1 MQDDKVGQPAVAQ
14 TQMTVY
20 RWEVNI
26 PAKAEPAE
34 VAKTLGCTVASAEQA
49 QELGFPWTELQE
61 FCDVAFKIKGLQP
74 REAVK
79 ILVSGYDKL
88 EQQLGLNRLQSTVA
102 LVDALQIAGDTSYSI
117 NRVIEFIIEADGNT
131 EMAAEY
137 AVEGADTRAR
147 FDEHMR
153 TPKIERSTAGT
164 QAFLD
169 GRVDDP
175 NHAGGPKGG
184 RRRLR
189 VRDTFEIIV
198 EGLTDE
204 SPFGP
209 DDLEDLD
216 TDERE

>member
-1 MQDDKVGQPAVAQ
+1 MADMQDDKVGQPAVAQ

-88 EQQLGLNRLQSTVA
+88 EQQLGLNRL
-102 LVDALQIAGDTSYSI
+102 
-117 NRVIEFIIEADGNT
+117 
-131 EMAAEY
+131 
-137 AVEGADTRAR
+137 
-147 FDEHMR
+147 
-153 TPKIERSTAGT
+153 
-164 QAFLD
+164 LD
-169 GRVDDP
+169 GGPGRRIADRWRHQLLCQSRHRVHHRGRREHRD
-175 NHAGGPKGG
+175 GCGVCG
-184 RRRLR
+184 RRRR
-189 VRDTFEIIV
+189 H
-198 EGLTDE
+198 
-204 SPFGP
+204 
-209 DDLEDLD
+209 
-216 TDERE
+216 